1 MKRGEL
7 KDPRKTFGEA
17 LLALAERRPEIVA
30 LSADSSSGSGLS
42 PFKKRFPERHLEFGI
57 MEQGVIGFAAGLATT
72 GKIPFVA
79 AIAPFLTSRPFEM
92 VRNDLGYMHQN
103 VKVVG
108 RSAGLTYSD
117 LGPTHQSIDDVAL
130 LRTIPGMVVLVPGD
144 PVELV
149 KAVEAAAD
157 HVGPVYLR
165 VGSPPIPVLYES
177 DEDCPFRIGS
187 GITLMDGKEVTL
199 IGTGA
204 ALPRAFEAAQALK
217 AEGIG
222 VRLISLHTLKPLDR
236 DLLCRA
242 ARETGK
248 IVTVEEHYVA
258 GGLGGA
264 VAELLVRECPVPMRM
279 VGINDR
285 FPPSGPYDDVLRD
298 NGLQP
303 DQIARVVREF
313 VAGPGAK
320 SKGRAGGQRSETAA
334 SRRSGAAR

>member
-17 LLALAERRPEIVA
+17 LLALAERRPEIVV

-92 VRNDLGYMHQN
+92 VRNDLGYMRQN

-130 LRTIPGMVVLVPGD
+130 LRTIPGMVVLAPGD

-165 VGSPPIPVLYES
+165 VGSPPIPVLYDSEA
-177 DEDCPFRIGS
+177 DCPFRIGA
-187 GITLMDGKEVTL
+187 GITLTEGREVTL

-204 ALPRAFEAAQALK
+204 ALPRAFEAAKALQ

-222 VRLISLHTLKPLDR
+222 VRLISLPTLKPLDR
-236 DLLCRA
+236 ELLLRA
-242 ARETGK
+242 ARETGR
-248 IVTVEEHYVA
+248 IVTVEEHYVT
-258 GGLGGA
+258 GGLGSA
-264 VAELLVRECPVPMRM
+264 VAELLVRELPVPMRM
-279 VGINDR
+279 VGVNDR
-285 FPPSGPYDDVLRD
+285 FPPSGPYEDVLRD

-303 DQIARVVREF
+303 DQIAAVVREF
-313 VAGPGAK
+313 VTAAGSKVKARTGA
-320 SKGRAGGQRSETAA
+320 RRSETAG
-334 SRRSGAAR
+334 RHRTGAAR

>member
-7 KDPRKTFGEA
+7 KDPRKTFGETV
-17 LLALAERRPEIVA
+17 LSLAEGNPRIVV

-57 MEQGVIGFAAGLATT
+57 MEQGVIGYASGLATT

-79 AIAPFLTSRPFEM
+79 AIAPFVTSRPFEM
-92 VRNDLGYMHQN
+92 VRNDVGYMRQN

-117 LGPTHQSIDDVAL
+117 LGPTHQSIDDIAL
-130 LRTIPGMVVLVPGD
+130 LRTIPGMVVMAPGD
-144 PVELV
+144 PIELV
-149 KAVEAAAD
+149 KAVQAAAE

-165 VGSPPIPVLYES
+165 VGSPPIPVLYASEA
-177 DEDCPFRIGS
+177 DCPFAIGR
-187 GITLMDGKEVTL
+187 GIVMMDGRDVTL

-204 ALPRAFEAAQALK
+204 ALPRAFGAAETLR

-222 VRLISLHTLKPLDR
+222 VRLISLPTLKPLDR

-248 IVTVEEHYVA
+248 IVTVEEHYLA
-258 GGLGGA
+258 GGLGSA

-285 FPPSGPYDDVLRD
+285 FPPSGPYEDVLRD

-303 DQIARVVREF
+303 DQIAAVVREF
-313 VAGPGAK
+313 L
-320 SKGRAGGQRSETAA
+320 R
-334 SRRSGAAR
+334 